1 MKTIYIERSTGECR
15 NGDWAEKLDLEGVER
30 IVVGTGPGS
39 FAGIRSALAFA
50 QGYALGK
57 KCEVLG
63 LPSACA
69 CAAQV
74 FGYVEMPGME
84 NDFRGDSVM
93 LVGADVLGGPQSR
106 YNVNCVVGSIA
117 GRPEVAPYHFAA
129 SANLRHDQTFTSSST
144 FDPQPSPSHHRL
156 AVVGDARQ
164 GKVWIALF
172 DGYRLERDVF
182 QINAADLAGTV
193 PAGYGVTTPDAK
205 RIDGLLRET
214 FGNRYRGGQT
224 PTDEGLRLFA
234 EACPSV
240 LRPEP
245 LPIYLNPAVR

>member
-15 NGDWAEKLDLEGVER
+15 DGNWAESLDLGGVER

-69 CAAQV
+69 VAAQT
-74 FGYVEMPGME
+74 Y
-84 NDFRGDSVM
+84 
-93 LVGADVLGGPQSR
+93 QSHQ
-106 YNVNCVVGSIA
+106 GS
-117 GRPEVAPYHFAA
+117 
-129 SANLRHDQTFTSSST
+129 
-144 FDPQPSPSHHRL
+144 QPFRL

-164 GKVWIALF
+164 GKIWVALF
-172 DGYRLERDVF
+172 DGFRLERDVF
-182 QINAADLAGTV
+182 QVDSGKLAETV
-193 PAGYGVTTPDAK
+193 PSDCLVTTPDAK
-205 RIDGLLRET
+205 RIDGLLREA
-214 FGNRYRGGQT
+214 FAARYLGGRT
-224 PTDEGLRLFA
+224 PTAEGLKVFA
-234 EACPSV
+234 ETCPGI
-240 LRPEP
+240 LKDEP